1 MQISGFPI
9 RRQGPCANG
18 LKEGSIPGTE
28 NNINATNPQHF
39 DDKLFCSLKKPAGNR
54 KDRKNSH
61 LFLSRMH
68 VFRPF
73 KFSVYGPNNFVLNA
87 FFQIYSLS
95 PDWKSDFDTNN

>member
-1 MQISGFPI
+1 M
-9 RRQGPCANG
+9 
-18 LKEGSIPGTE
+18 KEGSIPGTG

-39 DDKLFCSLKKPAGNR
+39 DDKLSCSLKKTDGNR
-54 KDRKNSH
+54 TDRKNSH
-61 LFLSRMH
+61 PFLSRMH